1 MPSKIYYSPNMN
13 NEYKVIKVSDIT
25 IKNDWN
31 KISSLEFTTNK
42 ELNAGGH
49 VVYKNDNINSFGGQI
64 LGITKS
70 YGDFNKYT
78 CLDYRKYLLRKV
90 NFSPLGFNRS
100 SDIIKTLLKKYAV
113 YSNSPIKLSI
123 SKTPKRSGFYKLVW
137 ENKTLLNIINELIYL
152 EFINGTLIYCN
163 IDYTGKFIYK
173 QLPATMNISV
183 INRCIDGS
191 YSIDYSDIKTSLVV
205 DGKTIAQDEN
215 LTNIFGNIN
224 ELINASDNVT
234 SYSTSYEDTNSVINV
249 TNLCK
254 GINKVAKQFRYANDG
269 SITASQILKN
279 GKGTSKAMSDYIF
292 SKTKANG
299 IKSKIVRYNT
309 PKGSHDSVIVYN
321 KKWINFPYDGMDL
334 KFKPTSAS
342 LSKHVKVV
350 KSYK

>member
-13 NEYKVIKVSDIT
+13 NEYKAIRVSDIN

-42 ELNAGGH
+42 ELNAGCH
-49 VVYKNDNINSFGGQI
+49 VVYQNDNINSFGGQI
-64 LGITKS
+64 LEISKS

-100 SDIIKTLLKKYAV
+100 SDIIATLLKKYAV

-163 IDYTGKFIYK
+163 IDHTGKFVYK
-173 QLPATMNISV
+173 PLPATMNIPV

-205 DGKTIAQDEN
+205 DGKIVAQN
-215 LTNIFGNIN
+215 KTLANIFGDMN

-234 SYSTSYEDTNSVINV
+234 TYSPSFKESDNVVNV
-249 TNLCK
+249 TNLCNS
-254 GINKVAKQFRYANDG
+254 INKLARQFKYSNDG
-269 SITASQILKN
+269 STTSAQLIKN
-279 GKGTSKAMSDYIF
+279 GKGTSHSMGDYLF
-292 SKTKANG
+292 NQLNTRKVKC
-299 IKSKIVRYNT
+299 KIVRYNT
-309 PKGSHDSVIVYN
+309 PKGSHSTVIVYN
-321 KKWINFPYDGMDL
+321 KKWINFPYNNMDNG
-334 KFKPTSAS
+334 FKPTATS
-342 LSKHVKVV
+342 LTKNVKVV
-350 KSYK
+350 KSA